1 MVALKKKKKREE
13 KKKTEW
19 KINAPRDINYIR
31 KELKSH
37 EKKKDSINNKSLYRT
52 LN

>member
-1 MVALKKKKKREE
+1 MVALKKKE
-13 KKKTEW
+13 KKEKRKKKPEW

-37 EKKKDSINNKSLYRT
+37 EKKDSINNKSLYRT

>member
-1 MVALKKKKKREE
+1 MVALKKKEKKEKR

-37 EKKKDSINNKSLYRT
+37 EKKKTVLTIKVCTER
-52 LN
+52 